1 MQQNIFI
8 FLDRNIKP
16 NSSLLKNMKKLLFV
30 VLFSLTMAGIAG
42 AQELGVRFGDI
53 AAGNNFAID
62 GVFSAGQFSRI
73 HADVSFGEG
82 VGIDALW
89 DFIYKPLGDESFSWY
104 LGAGPYVRIDDPL
117 WIGVAGEIG
126 LEYKFK
132 EVPIAL
138 GFDWRPNISIIDQT
152 AFHAEGFG
160 INVRYIFGKK

>member
-1 MQQNIFI
+1 
-8 FLDRNIKP
+8 
-16 NSSLLKNMKKLLFV
+16 MKKLLFV

-82 VGIDALW
+82 VGIDAIW